1 MEQDRLKRVYRRV
14 RRYSSD
20 MTERERGLD
29 RAVPLRGTLQL
40 GRPTSELVV
49 TDETDSEA
57 VLS

>member
-49 TDETDSEA
+49 TDE
-57 VLS
+57 